1 MVVNMNRICQRVVFL
16 RCCSLIGDYLM
27 IYDDVSGHDDYHG
40 GGDDHV
46 VDDPWLIKVVVLI
59 IAIVTYCNSNYSL
72 EEVEILSNKFV
83 FAHI

>member
-1 MVVNMNRICQRVVFL
+1 ML
-16 RCCSLIGDYLM
+16 YDY
-27 IYDDVSGHDDYHG
+27 VSGHDDGCVHDDDHG
-40 GGDDHV
+40 GGDDHGV
-46 VDDPWLIKVVVLI
+46 NDHWPIKVVVLI